1 MWGRKT
7 FFAVAF
13 FLLSPFEQACSRVV
27 LAFCL
32 CQKKANTTREH
43 ARFRGDRKS
52 EATALEAPALLAFC
66 SCEAHLVA

>member
-1 MWGRKT
+1 MWGRK
-7 FFAVAF
+7 FSFAVAF

-43 ARFRGDRKS
+43 ARFRGDRKKYNPKPYP
-52 EATALEAPALLAFC
+52 EPDPDPDPDPDP
-66 SCEAHLVA
+66 